1 MLTLKKINL
10 DDSDKI
16 YNFLQELPSE
26 NGFENQYFGMGKADF
41 LNLGI
46 PERLNS
52 EKGINLKD
60 GYVPD
65 TYFFLMEDQT
75 IIGLFKVRHY
85 LNDFLR
91 AGAGH
96 IGYAIHPK
104 FRKCGYATEGLRLA
118 ILELKKIMVPEET
131 EIYLSC
137 NIDNI
142 GSLKVQLN
150 NNAYI
155 HHQDEHEYYTRIKI

>member
-1 MLTLKKINL
+1 MLTLKKLNL
-10 DDSDKI
+10 KDSEQI

-26 NGFENQYFGMGKADF
+26 NGFENQYCGMSKADF
-41 LNLGI
+41 LNIGI
-46 PERLNS
+46 PERLDS

-65 TYFFLMEDQT
+65 TYFFLLEDQT

-118 ILELKKIMVPEET
+118 IIELKKIMPAEET

-137 NIDNI
+137 NLDNI
-142 GSLKVQLN
+142 GSLKAQLN

-155 HHQDEHEYYTRIKI
+155 HHQDEREYYTRIKI